1 MFPHMSVKEN
11 VGFGLKIQKTP
22 STEAA
27 LRIKEILM
35 TTRLEEF
42 ADRYPRQLSG
52 GQQQRVALAR
62 ALVVRPRVL
71 LLDEPLSNLDAK
83 LRHEMRVEI
92 RMLHEK
98 YGLTTIFVT
107 HDQEEALTMSDRI
120 MVMNHG
126 EIVQSGS
133 PREVFDNPK
142 TRFVA
147 DFTAVRNFFAGHV
160 CEGRFITNEGDSI
173 LLPAGCNEVPAV
185 IGIRPV
191 NILFDA
197 GVGDDQRNCISATV
211 KIATFLGKLYEVLL
225 ETASGHEVLAEIP
238 VAGAKEEW
246 ITKGNRVTI
255 GWKDKDM
262 LLLAE

>member
-1 MFPHMSVKEN
+1 
-11 VGFGLKIQKTP
+11 
-22 STEAA
+22 
-27 LRIKEILM
+27 
-35 TTRLEEF
+35 
-42 ADRYPRQLSG
+42 
-52 GQQQRVALAR
+52 
-62 ALVVRPRVL
+62 
-71 LLDEPLSNLDAK
+71 
-83 LRHEMRVEI
+83 
-92 RMLHEK
+92 
-98 YGLTTIFVT
+98 
-107 HDQEEALTMSDRI
+107 MSDRI

-126 EIVQSGS
+126 EIIQSGS

-211 KIATFLGKLYEVLL
+211 KIATFLGKLYEVVL

-238 VAGAKEEW
+238 VAGARRNGLRKA
-246 ITKGNRVTI
+246 I
-255 GWKDKDM
+255 G
-262 LLLAE
+262 

>member
-1 MFPHMSVKEN
+1 MA
-11 VGFGLKIQKTP
+11 I
-22 STEAA
+22 
-27 LRIKEILM
+27 
-35 TTRLEEF
+35 
-42 ADRYPRQLSG
+42 
-52 GQQQRVALAR
+52 AR
-62 ALVVRPRVL
+62 ALINEPEVL
-71 LLDEPLSNLDAK
+71 LLDEPLAALDLK
-83 LRHEMRVEI
+83 LRKDMQLELKDMQQRLGI
-92 RMLHEK
+92 TFL
-98 YGLTTIFVT
+98 YVT